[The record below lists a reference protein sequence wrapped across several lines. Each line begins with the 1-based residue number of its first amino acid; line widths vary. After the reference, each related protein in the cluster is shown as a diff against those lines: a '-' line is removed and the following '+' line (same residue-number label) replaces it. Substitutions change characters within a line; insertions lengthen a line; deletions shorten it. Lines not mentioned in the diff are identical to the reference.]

1 MAKITCPECGGPIY
15 DYDPECRQ
23 CGLPLQ
29 KINKTQPNP
38 QQNAYLDEGDN
49 DAENILRNTLNWIKI
64 IAIFLS
70 TAFGIVTCIYS
81 FFMMAYTRNF
91 WIPFLSFLGG
101 LLIIFLGFFI
111 AKLIWAF
118 GMIFINISTNV
129 RSIKKSLISN
139 K

>member
-1 MAKITCPECGGPIY
+1 MAKTSSMECGSPFNGTETSCPECGRPIQSQN
-15 DYDPECRQ
+15 PT
-23 CGLPLQ
+23 PS
-29 KINKTQPNP
+29 TQIII
-38 QQNAYLDEGDN
+38 DEGDN
-49 DAENILRNTLNWIKI
+49 EAENILRNTLNWIKI
-64 IAIFLS
+64 IAIILS